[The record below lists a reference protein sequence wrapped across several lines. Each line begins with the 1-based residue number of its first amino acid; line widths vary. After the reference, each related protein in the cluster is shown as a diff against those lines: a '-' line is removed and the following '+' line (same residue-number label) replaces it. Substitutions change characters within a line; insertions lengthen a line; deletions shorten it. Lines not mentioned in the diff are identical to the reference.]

1 MPDIDLIPIP
11 SYQPLQPYYWTYD
24 NMPLEAINQREQI
37 INNAVDA
44 NTEILRASIGSTGS
58 LNVRLDQ
65 SLLPNGDLRAAK
77 IDEALHNIG
86 SHEDGSYDGVDYVRM
101 TLSEREKLALIAN
114 EAKNVTLQVDLIS
127 EVVFFDNGPIIF
139 ENSSTISFT
148 VNQPNRISADVTVGL
163 QNAHRHF
170 YQITPLSKN
179 LTNDYIN
186 FITGLNVPYT
196 QGSLRVYVN
205 GTRLFSDISIYYA
218 PPVPTRIWLEN
229 KFTETV
235 DGIGFYF
242 DNQIKADDVI
252 RIDFDLP
259 LD

>member
-24 NMPLEAINQREQI
+24 NMPLEAINQREQL

-44 NTEILRASIGSTGS
+44 NTETLRASIGSTGS

-65 SLLPNGDLRAAK
+65 SLLPNGDLRVAK
-77 IDEALHNIG
+77 INEALHNIG
-86 SHEDGSYDGVDYVRM
+86 AHEDGSYDGVDYVRM
-101 TLSEREKLALIAN
+101 TLSEREKLALVAS
-114 EAKNVTLQVDLIS
+114 EAKNITIQVDLIS

-148 VNQPNRISADVTVGL
+148 VNQPNRLSADVTVGL

-170 YQITPLSKN
+170 YQIVPLSKS
-179 LTNDYIN
+179 LTNDYFN

-205 GTRLFSDISIYYA
+205 GTRLFSDILTYYA
-218 PPVPTRIWLEN
+218 PPVPTRSWLEN

-235 DGIGFYF
+235 DGLGFF
-242 DNQIKADDVI
+242 FENQIKPDDVI